1 MQNMQ
6 AFIRNHGIHFDCE
19 WADTNPNMQN
29 DDEWM
34 RSASHWKCTF
44 RKGKRRM
51 TSYFSQ
57 GSAISREPEAADV
70 LDSLASDANC
80 VTGSFEDFC
89 SDLGYD
95 SDSRKAERTYKICKR
110 YAGKLEKFL
119 GSEAFEELLYKTE
132 RQ

>member
-1 MQNMQ
+1 MQNIET
-6 AFIRNHGIHFDCE
+6 FVRKHGIQFDVQ
-19 WADTNPNMQN
+19 WADTNPHMQS

-34 RSASHWKCTF
+34 RSASHWRCTF
-44 RKGKRRM
+44 RKGKKRL

-57 GSAISREPEAADV
+57 GSAIAREPSAADV
-70 LDSLASDANC
+70 LDSLASDAGC

-110 YAGKLEKFL
+110 YATKLEQFL
-119 GSEAFEELLYKTE
+119 GSEALEELIYKTE